1 MKKLLLPILVISL
14 LLAGY
19 SSIKTARTSLDLTGP
34 QKEAEVIMDH
44 QDIALADTQ
53 INTNLTDE
61 HQTSIANEDLNED
74 PNEKAKENEKSK
86 GINNANPQPNN
97 EPVKNVAN
105 KPVKTNLTQ
114 SQNLNKYVLKVIST
128 YKIGNYPY
136 LMNND
141 YNNYNGVTSTLVYQ
155 GRIIAKA
162 HPSRNRACHCSG
174 ITFEV
179 FFKAMQQRNRDLG
192 ISIDNFNGMTW
203 EELHDFMLT
212 WYVAKG
218 KKSVS
223 NIAVAVEKYGLGR
236 RITNLEEA
244 KAGDFIDFSRENNTG
259 HTAVFI
265 NWIRDNG
272 KIIGFKYWSSQES
285 TNGINYK
292 TEYFN
297 VLNSNSKKYGN
308 VNINNVYIAR
318 IY

>member
-1 MKKLLLPILVISL
+1 MV
-14 LLAGY
+14 
-19 SSIKTARTSLDLTGP
+19 
-34 QKEAEVIMDH
+34 Q
-44 QDIALADTQ
+44 IA
-53 INTNLTDE
+53 IR
-61 HQTSIANEDLNED
+61 
-74 PNEKAKENEKSK
+74 
-86 GINNANPQPNN
+86 
-97 EPVKNVAN
+97 V
-105 KPVKTNLTQ
+105 
-114 SQNLNKYVLKVIST
+114 
-128 YKIGNYPY
+128 
-136 LMNND
+136 
-141 YNNYNGVTSTLVYQ
+141 
-155 GRIIAKA
+155 
-162 HPSRNRACHCSG
+162 
-174 ITFEV
+174 TFEV

-192 ISIDNFNGMTW
+192 VSINNFNGMTW

-223 NIAVAVEKYGLGR
+223 NIAVAVEKYGIGK

-272 KIIGFKYWSSQES
+272 KIIGLKYWSSQES

-297 VLNSNSKKYGN
+297 VLNSNSKKYGS

-318 IY
+318 IN